1 MTALMSVW
9 LCLQLQE
16 IVISRK
22 ACVHGGIL
30 QLEIS
35 LIGSLAQ
42 VAHPVLSL
50 AQAPTGLAPSQVRI

>member
-22 ACVHGGIL
+22 AGVHGGIL

-42 VAHPVLSL
+42 VAHPVLTL
-50 AQAPTGLAPSQVRI
+50 AQAQTGLAPSQVRI